1 MDQLYTV
8 QLHKRESLANS
19 MQKCV
24 EGERDSVDSSKP
36 ILVVDAAVTAAAIAA
51 SPEMEERLKCLEA
64 NLGVSS
70 NTSSSTTNNRNKS
83 LLERLEILEHLPF
96 DDKKLDLV
104 QKRVKVIR
112 QDLEAAV
119 KARSKLMT
127 VSASA
132 EDSKSIAAL
141 YDQLQSLQGVAQHLP
156 ALSARLQSLA
166 HQHVDAATRSTRF
179 QAIEQVTTN
188 LSHQV
193 TALEVT
199 LQTLEASVKLNAT
212 SMQQNMQVL
221 EDRMKAMS

>member
-1 MDQLYTV
+1 
-8 QLHKRESLANS
+8 

-24 EGERDSVDSSKP
+24 EGGRDSVDSSKP
-36 ILVVDAAVTAAAIAA
+36 ILVVDAAATAAAIAA

-70 NTSSSTTNNRNKS
+70 NTSSTTKWNKS

-112 QDLEAAV
+112 QDLEAAA

-156 ALSARLQSLA
+156 ALSARLQTLA

>member
-1 MDQLYTV
+1 M
-8 QLHKRESLANS
+8 
-19 MQKCV
+19 
-24 EGERDSVDSSKP
+24 EGGKDSVDSSKP
-36 ILVVDAAVTAAAIAA
+36 ILVVNSASAAAAAAA
-51 SPEMEERLKCLEA
+51 SPEMEERLKFLEA

-70 NTSSSTTNNRNKS
+70 NTTSTTKWNKS

-112 QDLEAAV
+112 QDLEAAA

-221 EDRMKAMS
+221 EDRMKAIS

>member
-1 MDQLYTV
+1 MDQLSTV

-24 EGERDSVDSSKP
+24 EGGNDSVDSSKP
-36 ILVVDAAVTAAAIAA
+36 ILVVDSAIAAATAIAA

-70 NTSSSTTNNRNKS
+70 NTSSNTSSSTTTNRNKS

-112 QDLEAAV
+112 QDLEAAA

-156 ALSARLQSLA
+156 ALSARLQSFR
-166 HQHVDAATRSTRF
+166 RS
-179 QAIEQVTTN
+179 N
-188 LSHQV
+188 
-193 TALEVT
+193 
-199 LQTLEASVKLNAT
+199 K
-212 SMQQNMQVL
+212 
-221 EDRMKAMS
+221 